1 VAQRTYKQQIPYHGR
16 RNQPRTVTVMKATV
30 EFPEDLYRQIEAEA
44 TRRGVPVDALIHEG
58 LRLLLTR
65 TDLATPRPLAGGK
78 SFFDVMGDCC
88 GIDGEMPED
97 YATNPKY
104 LEDFGQ

>member
-1 VAQRTYKQQIPYHGR
+1 M
-16 RNQPRTVTVMKATV
+16 TVMKATV
-30 EFPEDLYRQIEAEA
+30 EFPEDLYCQIEAEA
-44 TRRGVPVDALIHEG
+44 TRRGVPLDALIHEG

-65 TDLATPRPLAGGK
+65 TELAKPRPLAGGK
-78 SFFDVMGDCC
+78 SFFDVMEGCS

-104 LEDFGQ
+104 PENFGQ